1 MIVREAPKP
10 VLNMMC
16 HGGFVRALFDRMGS
30 QASRLALHQT
40 RALSCAE
47 TPCIVYLANEVQKYL
62 IRVCMGDREMVTL
75 PML

>member
-1 MIVREAPKP
+1 
-10 VLNMMC
+10 
-16 HGGFVRALFDRMGS
+16 MGS

-47 TPCIVYLANEVQKYL
+47 MSCIVYLANEVQKYL
-62 IRVCMGDREMVTL
+62 IRVYMGDREMVTL

>member
-1 MIVREAPKP
+1 
-10 VLNMMC
+10 
-16 HGGFVRALFDRMGS
+16 MGS

-62 IRVCMGDREMVTL
+62 IRVYMGDREMVTL